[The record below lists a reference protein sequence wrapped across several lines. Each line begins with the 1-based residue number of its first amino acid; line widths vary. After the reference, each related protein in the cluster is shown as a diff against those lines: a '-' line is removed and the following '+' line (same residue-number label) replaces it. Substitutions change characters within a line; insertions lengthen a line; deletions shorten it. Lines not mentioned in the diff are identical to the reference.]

1 MLIGVGVGREV
12 EYALYSSIKNN
23 NPNFVGFIVTKQ
35 SKGTLDRIIAEEGKG
50 IRDIVHEHEIFLA
63 DNPEELNETFR
74 VCENAV
80 HSLLRKGYAR
90 SEIVV
95 DITSGTKVMSAT
107 IATLAVLYRL
117 YSVTYVGG
125 KHGTEGIVIK
135 GTEKPNSVKPV
146 LILLAHDLNRIKDY
160 FSIFQFEA
168 SKSVVDRLLND
179 SSFLEEQ
186 EKERILDAGK
196 IIEGFNSWEHFDH
209 KAALIHLKKVKTP
222 GISVAQLKYLEDLRG
237 EHNQVAAACSSQ
249 LRNPMGKVPTKYLII
264 GIFQNAKRRS
274 QTGSY
279 DDAIAKLYRCLE
291 MIAQYLLL
299 LKHGLQSSDID
310 LEKLKNKIPDT
321 LFEQLSSRKKWKQ
334 KIEVGLIECFEIL
347 SNLDKEHTITAQYL
361 NKKQILKECLIYRN
375 NSILAH
381 GTTPTNRD
389 NYEKMEQVVKDFV
402 QALIPDVDDKLKA
415 KN

>member
-135 GTEKPNSVKPV
+135 GTEKT
-146 LILLAHDLNRIKDY
+146 ADLHLR
-160 FSIFQFEA
+160 FE
-168 SKSVVDRLLND
+168 S
-179 SSFLEEQ
+179 
-186 EKERILDAGK
+186 
-196 IIEGFNSWEHFDH
+196 
-209 KAALIHLKKVKTP
+209 
-222 GISVAQLKYLEDLRG
+222 
-237 EHNQVAAACSSQ
+237 
-249 LRNPMGKVPTKYLII
+249 
-264 GIFQNAKRRS
+264 
-274 QTGSY
+274 
-279 DDAIAKLYRCLE
+279 
-291 MIAQYLLL
+291 
-299 LKHGLQSSDID
+299 
-310 LEKLKNKIPDT
+310 
-321 LFEQLSSRKKWKQ
+321 LF
-334 KIEVGLIECFEIL
+334 
-347 SNLDKEHTITAQYL
+347 
-361 NKKQILKECLIYRN
+361 
-375 NSILAH
+375 
-381 GTTPTNRD
+381 
-389 NYEKMEQVVKDFV
+389 
-402 QALIPDVDDKLKA
+402 
-415 KN
+415 